1 MADYYKTL
9 GVERNANQ
17 EEIKKA
23 YRSAA
28 MKHHPDRGGDANKF
42 KEIEEAYRTLSDD
55 QKRAEYDNPQQAFG
69 GNMHEEMFDQF
80 FRHPFGGFG
89 AGFRQAKNSNI
100 QVTIDVTLED
110 AFHGKTIDAE
120 IGLSNGKTKLVSI
133 SVPPGI
139 DTGMQIKYNGMGDTL
154 NPRLPPGDLI
164 VVVRVLNHS
173 IWKRE
178 GNNLIYEKTISIWD
192 ALLGS
197 SLTLVTID
205 GRTITISIP
214 AGTQPDSVLSCKGE
228 GMPHVRS
235 NAKGNLLVRI
245 KVSIPK
251 NLSTTDTEKIKQ
263 LRNELS
269 IRAS

>member
-1 MADYYKTL
+1 MSDYYKIL
-9 GVERNANQ
+9 GVNKNANP

-23 YRSAA
+23 YRSLA

-55 QKRAEYDNPQQAFG
+55 QKRAEYDNPQQAY
-69 GNMHEEMFDQF
+69 NSTINEEIFEQF
-80 FRHPFGGFG
+80 FRNPFGGFSS
-89 AGFRQAKNSNI
+89 GFRSARNPNVN
-100 QVTIDVTLED
+100 VTVDVTLED
-110 AFHGKTIDAE
+110 AFNGKTIDAE
-120 IGLSNGKTKLVSI
+120 IGLSNGSTKLISI
-133 SVPPGI
+133 QVPPGI
-139 DTGMQIKYNGMGDTL
+139 DTGMQIKYNGMGETL

-164 VVVRVLNHS
+164 VTVRVLNHS

-178 GNNLIYEKTISIWD
+178 GNNLIYEKSISVWD
-192 ALLGS
+192 ALLGT

-205 GRTITISIP
+205 GRTITITIP
-214 AGTQPDSVLSCKGE
+214 AGTQPDSILSCKGE

-235 NAKGNLLVRI
+235 KAKGNLLIRI

-251 NLSTTDTEKIKQ
+251 DLTTSDISKIKQ

-269 IRAS
+269 IRTS